1 MSTPLIS
8 RCFVESDSTT
18 AAAFAAQTLRKP
30 TQLARPCLPHGNS
43 VRPGGHSRGTSMP
56 AMRSDLLALPACRL
70 GGAVKIGFARKTL
83 TRPRVRSYYWAT
95 HDQSS
100 HLALPHH

>member
-30 TQLARPCLPHGNS
+30 TPLARPCLHHGNS
-43 VRPGGHSRGTSMP
+43 VCPGGHSRGILCL
-56 AMRSDLLALPACRL
+56 RCALICWRFL
-70 GGAVKIGFARKTL
+70 
-83 TRPRVRSYYWAT
+83 RVDWVV
-95 HDQSS
+95 Q
-100 HLALPHH
+100 

>member
-1 MSTPLIS
+1 
-8 RCFVESDSTT
+8 
-18 AAAFAAQTLRKP
+18 
-30 TQLARPCLPHGNS
+30 
-43 VRPGGHSRGTSMP
+43 MP